1 MGMKVNGARRIVAAG
16 IVATVLMAGAT
27 VWVLAT
33 GAKIED
39 GPEWVERESGV
50 RVLNGPWKFAVGD
63 DVRWSEV
70 GLDDA
75 KWETVDLTAPVGA
88 HDGDVGISG
97 YVDGWGLRGHAGYV
111 GYAWYR
117 MGVAGECESA
127 KCEAMV
133 GPSAADSAY
142 EIFVDDVR
150 VGGEG
155 DFRGD
160 PPKVGAIRPRMF
172 AVPLGAQVIAVRV
185 WMAPWDLARD
195 SGGMRVAPAIGTQD
209 GIRRVYRAQWM
220 QTIRGYVVEVA
231 EAAAFFLLA
240 GVMWTLRR
248 RGGIEVECG
257 WLCVAMI
264 CTGLY
269 RANQAMVAWSG
280 VETVQM
286 YQVASLMVLVPACVG
301 SWTMG
306 WRDFFGMIGGRV
318 FAVCAAVLT
327 LIYWVGTFE
336 MAGAVN
342 VARIGLLGL
351 TMAVFAAAVV
361 RIGVRWKWVALA
373 AMVMAAVGQ
382 FAGEISNLGVPGIWF
397 PFGVGVSRGQFAYA
411 VFFGAAWWWMWAV
424 TTGAD
429 VAVE

>member
-1 MGMKVNGARRIVAAG
+1 MKLSGARRIVAAG
-16 IVATVLMAGAT
+16 IVATVLIACAT

-33 GAKIED
+33 GSNAGT
-39 GPEWVERESGV
+39 GPESVERESGV

-70 GLDDA
+70 GLDDS

-97 YVDGWGLRGHAGYV
+97 YVNGWGLRGHAGYV

-117 MGVAGECESA
+117 MRIVDECESA

-133 GPSAADSAY
+133 GPAAVDSAY
-142 EIFVDDVR
+142 EIFVDGKL

-155 DFRGD
+155 DFRGAA
-160 PPKVGAIRPRMF
+160 PRVGAIRPRIF
-172 AVPLGAQVIAVRV
+172 EVPSGTQVIAVRV
-185 WMAPWDLARD
+185 WMAAWDLASD
-195 SGGMRVAPAIGTQD
+195 SGGMRVAPAIGTED
-209 GIRRVYRAQWM
+209 AIRRVYRAQWM

-240 GVMWTLRR
+240 GVMWLLKT
-248 RGGIEVECG
+248 RGIIELECG

-286 YQVASLMVLVPACVG
+286 YQVMSLMVLVPACVG

-306 WRDFFGMIGGRV
+306 WRDFFGVIGGRV
-318 FAVCAAVLT
+318 FPVCAAVLT
-327 LIYWVGTFE
+327 VIYWVGTFE
-336 MAGAVN
+336 VAGAVN

-351 TMAVFAAAVV
+351 TVAIFVAAVV
-361 RIGVRWKWVALA
+361 RSGVRWKWVALA
-373 AMVMAAVGQ
+373 AMVTAAVGQ
-382 FAGEISNLGVPGIWF
+382 FAGEISKLGVPGIWF

-411 VFFGAAWWWMWAV
+411 VFFVVAWWCLWTVTRGGDGAA
-424 TTGAD
+424 
-429 VAVE
+429 E